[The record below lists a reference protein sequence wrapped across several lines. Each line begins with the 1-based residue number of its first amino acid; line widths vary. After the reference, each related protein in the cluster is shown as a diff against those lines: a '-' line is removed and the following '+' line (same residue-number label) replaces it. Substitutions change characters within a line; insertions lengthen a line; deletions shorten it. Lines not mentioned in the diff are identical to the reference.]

1 MVCGLFKGLISK
13 WNTGPE
19 SFCFLQQAKELQM
32 LHNLRKIFIQDMGAR
47 IKNVRE
53 AA

>member
-1 MVCGLFKGLISK
+1 MVCGLLRGFPSEL
-13 WNTGPE
+13 NTGAQR
-19 SFCFLQQAKELQM
+19 FCFLQQAKELQT

-47 IKNVRE
+47 IKNVRQ